1 MIRRPPRSTRTD
13 TLFPYTTLFRSKG
26 ESSGDDIVGGDD
38 AALFA
43 GAGRCRRPDRSCGV
57 ARAGDGASHGRPW
70 RQCIHDGDV
79 RCGNR
84 GAGLNIH
91 IIDEKR
97 SGAAKLDAGNE
108 RLERISP
115 PTTNGLRTKQA
126 GPRAAPLPD
135 EASPSTAR
143 RT

>member
-91 IIDEKR
+91 ISEGVDQGEPGEAATVARAPVDTVARMGDFVVAEQAATVADIDV
-97 SGAAKLDAGNE
+97 A
-108 RLERISP
+108 
-115 PTTNGLRTKQA
+115 RT
-126 GPRAAPLPD
+126 
-135 EASPSTAR
+135 S
-143 RT
+143 

>member
-1 MIRRPPRSTRTD
+1 MYYVVFFKQKTAYEMRISDWSSDVCSSDLPWFGARHSRAG
-13 TLFPYTTLFRSKG
+13 KG

-70 RQCIHDGDV
+70 RQCIHDGEV

-84 GAGLNIH
+84 GDGLTNQLI
-91 IIDEKR
+91 EGNSR
-97 SGAAKLDAGNE
+97 GAAQPK
-108 RLERISP
+108 
-115 PTTNGLRTKQA
+115 
-126 GPRAAPLPD
+126 
-135 EASPSTAR
+135 AR
-143 RT
+143 NAKTDR